1 MEQSDQAA
9 AEERELMRKFHEIFL
24 QGAASSLAAAAA
36 ASAGADGEPAEEAA
50 ARATAAASSSL
61 LELWRGIRQR
71 LLLPLRTAVRGRG
84 GAARIKVRARAGV
97 SLTLTATLSL
107 TLTRCARTSA
117 TSGWRPN
124 RAARPP
130 QRRCPSTYPYP

>member
-1 MEQSDQAA
+1 MDQSDQAA

-84 GAARIKVRARAGV
+84 GG
-97 SLTLTATLSL
+97 
-107 TLTRCARTSA
+107 
-117 TSGWRPN
+117 
-124 RAARPP
+124 
-130 QRRCPSTYPYP
+130 QD

>member
-36 ASAGADGEPAEEAA
+36 AASAGADGEPAEEAA
-50 ARATAAASSSL
+50 ARATAAASASL

-84 GAARIKVRARAGV
+84 G
-97 SLTLTATLSL
+97 
-107 TLTRCARTSA
+107 
-117 TSGWRPN
+117 
-124 RAARPP
+124 
-130 QRRCPSTYPYP
+130 